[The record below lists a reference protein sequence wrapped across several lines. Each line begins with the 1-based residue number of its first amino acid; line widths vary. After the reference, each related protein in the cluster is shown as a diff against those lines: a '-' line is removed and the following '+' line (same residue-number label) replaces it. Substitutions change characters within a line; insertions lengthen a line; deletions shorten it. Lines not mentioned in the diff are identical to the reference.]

1 MLRSVQ
7 NLLQITLCIES
18 RRKAQGKPQPR
29 ASPVSPEVR
38 TSDVRG
44 AVFAA
49 NMNMEKGQF
58 NLVFAGGFS
67 QAAIKDV
74 NRKCSTSTSGGRLS
88 VGGWSRGWGRWAGT
102 PEPRSGCP
110 SLREWATVCFD
121 GPALFPP
128 STDSTFF
135 FP

>member
-67 QAAIKDV
+67 QARDKGCKQEVLHKHFRWEAL
-74 NRKCSTSTSGGRLS
+74 CWGLEQRLGE
-88 VGGWSRGWGRWAGT
+88 VGGDPGAQEWVSFPAGV
-102 PEPRSGCP
+102 GNC
-110 SLREWATVCFD
+110 L
-121 GPALFPP
+121 L
-128 STDSTFF
+128 
-135 FP
+135 